1 MLVTQRM
8 RGVEGVEI
16 SYSYFLLLPLF
27 GNEIC
32 YSVPDLTC
40 SIQSVLAFQELSDP
54 ADCQAKIVHLPA
66 MP

>member
-8 RGVEGVEI
+8 RGIKGVEI
-16 SYSYFLLLPLF
+16 SYSYFLLLALF

-40 SIQSVLAFQELSDP
+40 SNYPVLAFLRNVVT
-54 ADCQAKIVHLPA
+54 C
-66 MP
+66 